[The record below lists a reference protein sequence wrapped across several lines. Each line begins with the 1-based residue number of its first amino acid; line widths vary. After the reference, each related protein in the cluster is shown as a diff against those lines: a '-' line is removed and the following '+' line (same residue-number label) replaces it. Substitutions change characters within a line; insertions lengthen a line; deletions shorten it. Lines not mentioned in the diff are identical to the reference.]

1 MLDGETSREL
11 PQFWSM
17 SARVAFRCLTGHVSD
32 VRSIQLPKMFS
43 ARTFFAG
50 KSNPAV
56 QQPLEMVGLCTRES
70 SEVVGAATRAE
81 VRDRNL
87 PHRLSFCL
95 VLDSEESHVLV
106 QKRVAWKETYP
117 SYFDPCPGGVMGPDE
132 SFEGNAIRELEE
144 EMGIIVG
151 SALSPEPVEPLF
163 DFWFE
168 NDISRAWGRLFKVNF
183 KGTIDDLRLQV
194 FRLQFCI

>member
-1 MLDGETSREL
+1 MIH
-11 PQFWSM
+11 
-17 SARVAFRCLTGHVSD
+17 AAFKGLASHVSNI
-32 VRSIQLPKMFS
+32 RIIELRKAFS
-43 ARTFFAG
+43 ARTMFTG

-70 SEVVGAATRAE
+70 SELVGAATRAE
-81 VRDRNL
+81 VRERNL

-95 VLDSEESHVLV
+95 ILDGAESQVLV

-132 SFEGNAIRELEE
+132 SFEINAIRELEE

-151 SALSPEPVEPLF
+151 SALSPKPVEPLF

-183 KGTIDDLRLQV
+183 TGTIDDLKLQV
-194 FRLQFCI
+194 FTLHDIQALELDLNPGPL

>member
-1 MLDGETSREL
+1 
-11 PQFWSM
+11 
-17 SARVAFRCLTGHVSD
+17 
-32 VRSIQLPKMFS
+32 MFS
-43 ARTFFAG
+43 ARNFFAS
-50 KSNPAV
+50 KSNPPV

-70 SEVVGAATRAE
+70 SELVGAATRAE
-81 VRDRNL
+81 VRERNL

-95 VLDSEESHVLV
+95 VLDSAESHVLV

-132 SFEGNAIRELEE
+132 SFEKNAIRELEE

-151 SALSPEPVEPLF
+151 SALSPEPVKPLF

-183 KGTIDDLRLQV
+183 KGTIDDLKLQPEEVESVQWLDHEELARLLRIGPVCPDSAVATKRWLDEYVQ
-194 FRLQFCI
+194 LNKSHH